1 MSASRL
7 LFAGLAVSCGV
18 FAAHATSISLNL
30 RPGLWEMTSTG
41 EATGALP
48 ISQQMLDRLPPDRRA
63 KVEAALAASRSRM
76 SQPRVFK
83 QCITAESLKRG
94 IAADD
99 REVREGCHPT
109 VISST
114 ASVMDVRVQCSNP
127 RHTTTGTFHFE
138 TSSPE
143 AVSGTVNMTISE
155 GAQSMTMKRV
165 IAGKWLGADCGDV
178 KAAGQ

>member
-1 MSASRL
+1 MSVSRL
-7 LFAGLAVSCGV
+7 VFAGLAFSCGAL
-18 FAAHATSISLNL
+18 AASAAPITLNL

-48 ISQQMLDRLPPDRRA
+48 IPQEMLDRLPPDRRA
-63 KVEAALAASRSRM
+63 KIEAAIAASRARV

-94 IAADD
+94 IEAND
-99 REVREGCHPT
+99 REVSEGCHPT
-109 VISST
+109 VVSST
-114 ASVMDVRVQCSNP
+114 ASAMDVRVQCTNP
-127 RHTTTGTFHFE
+127 RHSTSGTFHFE

-155 GAQSMTMKRV
+155 GARSMTMKRV
-165 IAGKWLGADCGDV
+165 IAGKWLGADCGNV
-178 KAAGQ
+178 KAAGE